1 MAARESSR
9 SAAVLCVVM
18 MCTLILNGSFC
29 LGDIQMTDRPY
40 TLISK
45 VQTECELEALRV
57 GTALADHY
65 NSYDE
70 ATEWD
75 ARIHEDF
82 LTKNLGFAGWIQM
95 GTWKSGGLTA
105 TKQVA
110 SKLHQNG
117 GWAGSKNLSSSSYSG
132 LNNQWLYIMGD
143 STTRQVW
150 SSFVSPFQNN
160 DFERN
165 AKEWTRENCAR
176 QDPHRKH
183 HAPGDY
189 FPDEGWGG
197 KCGNNELTC
206 HLSGFGATGKVTFDW
221 KHFTYEDY
229 DDWLFGPTGMWPV
242 TNTSLAAVN
251 IKRRPDVLVIQLG
264 LHTCIHAHDRGA
276 NETMIRNHIA
286 DLPKLM
292 RHINEAV
299 SRPSDKPKTM
309 VIMMTAGRY
318 GGPDIRIDKC
328 STRFNRNLARQAHI
342 AGFTVLEREEIER
355 RLMFKSEYQG
365 ENGEA
370 THLYMKHNLHLQ
382 NPAPQI
388 VGTSILTLISCLRKN
403 ETIEQA
409 VMQDKLSVTLGR

>member
-1 MAARESSR
+1 MS
-9 SAAVLCVVM
+9 
-18 MCTLILNGSFC
+18 
-29 LGDIQMTDRPY
+29 DKPY

-57 GTALADHY
+57 GSALADHY

-75 ARIHEDF
+75 ARVHEDF

-105 TKQVA
+105 TRQVA
-110 SKLHQNG
+110 SVLHRDG
-117 GWAGSKNLSSSSYSG
+117 GWAGSKNLSSSSYGG
-132 LNNQWLYIMGD
+132 LNNLWLYVMGD

-176 QDPHRKH
+176 QFPHRKH

-189 FPDEGWGG
+189 FPEEGWGG

-206 HLSGFGATGKVTFDW
+206 HLSGFGTTGKVSFDW

-229 DDWLFGPTGMWPV
+229 DEWLFGPVGMWPV
-242 TNTSLAAVN
+242 VN
-251 IKRRPDVLVIQLG
+251 ISSSSVKARPDVLVIQLG

-292 RHINEAV
+292 SHINEAI
-299 SRPSDKPKTM
+299 SRPSDKQKTI

-342 AGFTVLEREEIER
+342 AGFVVLEREELER

-365 ENGEA
+365 ENGET

-388 VGTSILTLISCLRKN
+388 VGTSLLTLISCLRKN
-403 ETIEQA
+403 ETLER
-409 VMQDKLSVTLGR
+409 VFLKDKISVSLG